1 MSEPTIATLFDTL
14 EQISL
19 ASKQLYEGL
28 ATYQSNY
35 NSGSPST
42 DSNLSKVLNE
52 FAGALLLYV
61 QYISSFSE
69 ALSALDK
76 KARRLAKYLKKN
88 PFSSVLSLEQMLTLP
103 QNQIGVYHFTF
114 SKLRALDTGQRAPLD
129 SVLESI
135 EKVYLAIH
143 KQETEL
149 ELLRIQACF
158 IGNPPIFK
166 TDRILISEGDLF
178 RVTEDNRDKQYRFH
192 LFSDALIYR

>member
-1 MSEPTIATLFDTL
+1 MMSEPTIATLFDTL

-76 KARRLAKYLKKN
+76 KARRLAAVR
-88 PFSSVLSLEQMLTLP
+88 PE
-103 QNQIGVYHFTF
+103 
-114 SKLRALDTGQRAPLD
+114 PL
-129 SVLESI
+129 
-135 EKVYLAIH
+135 
-143 KQETEL
+143 
-149 ELLRIQACF
+149 
-158 IGNPPIFK
+158 
-166 TDRILISEGDLF
+166 
-178 RVTEDNRDKQYRFH
+178 
-192 LFSDALIYR
+192 